1 VDLARTILPALAGA
15 LLFERLKVPAG
26 ALIGAMVGVAAVNL
40 MGLGTVTAPGWLRF
54 AALASIGWV
63 LGQQFDT
70 DTLRTVRSALLP
82 TLLVVTAL
90 MGTGLLLAWLL
101 GLMGFD
107 APTAFLAASP
117 GGISQMAII
126 SAEVGADPVVVA
138 TVHLVRI
145 TAVLLSAPFLVRLFE
160 G

>member
-1 VDLARTILPALAGA
+1 MDLVRTILPALVGA
-15 LLFERLKVPAG
+15 LVFERLKVPAG
-26 ALIGAMVGVAAVNL
+26 ALIGAMLGVAAVNL
-40 MGLGTVTAPGWLRF
+40 TGLGTVAAPGWLRF

-63 LGQQFDT
+63 LGQQFSA

-82 TLLVVTAL
+82 TLIVVVTL
-90 MGTGLLLAWLL
+90 MTTGLLLAWALAA
-101 GLMGFD
+101 MGFD

-145 TAVLLSAPFLVRLFE
+145 SAVLLSAPFLVRLFE
-160 G
+160 S